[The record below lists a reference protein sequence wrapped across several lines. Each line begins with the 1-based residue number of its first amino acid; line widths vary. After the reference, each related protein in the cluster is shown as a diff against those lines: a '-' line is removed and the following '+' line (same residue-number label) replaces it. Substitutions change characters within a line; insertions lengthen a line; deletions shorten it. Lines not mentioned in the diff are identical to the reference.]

1 MQAVVMAVRIDLWT
15 MPVAQLL
22 TELDTTRSGL
32 SSAQAAARVRRN
44 AVERRG
50 VPSWWPLLVRQFVS
64 PMVIVLAV
72 ATAISMALGN
82 VIDGVIILVMIL
94 ASGLLGFVQER
105 RASALMETL
114 LARVRVHADVLRDG
128 REVEVLPED
137 LVPGDVVLLKA
148 GDIVPADLRLLESTT
163 LLVDESSITGE
174 SNPVE
179 KAADAD
185 GSTDG
190 LLAQAAYYGSSVV
203 SGRATAVVLTT
214 GTETKF
220 GSLIAHIGSKEV
232 ETRFEHEMT
241 AFGLMLT
248 RVIML
253 LVIAVLLINV
263 LLHRPLIDSMLF
275 ALALGVGIT
284 PEMLPAIVVVS
295 LSIGARM
302 MAAKSVLVKRLDA
315 IEDIGA
321 MTILC
326 CDKTGTLTRGVVE
339 LDRALDLE
347 GNESEQVLLLAAL
360 NAGLQ
365 QDYPNPL
372 DVAIS
377 RRHPDLGGVQLVAE
391 VPYDFRRRRLSVLT
405 STGDFICKGAF
416 ESVLNQCGS
425 ARRGADVV
433 PLATVRATVQH
444 QFDELSEQG
453 FRVLAVASRTL
464 PSARTVA
471 VADEVDLVLE
481 GLLALQDPATDTAR
495 NAIAHLRDI
504 NVDLAL
510 ITGDNAAIATAVAR
524 TAGLDTSRVL
534 TGADIEQ
541 LDDPALADAARTVR
555 VYAAVDPLQKERIVL
570 ALKRLD
576 HAVGFLGDGINDA
589 AALRVA
595 DVGIA
600 VDTGADVAKQAA
612 ALVILDKNL
621 DVIADGIR
629 LGRRTF
635 ANTLKY
641 VRITISANFGN
652 MVSLVLAS
660 VILPFIPLL
669 PAQILLLNLLSDG
682 PALAIATD
690 RVDPEQEQSP
700 RTWNMRSIRGFMVL
714 FGIVSSVFDVTAFVV
729 LRNYIHADPELFRS
743 SWFVLSLFT
752 ELIALLVLRT
762 NRSSFRSRPG
772 RVLTEASLLMVA
784 VGLLVGL
791 TDVGAL
797 VQMQPLPTDAL
808 VLVLVLSLG
817 YILANEATK
826 AVLRRTKR
834 MAAYVDERIPA

>member
-1 MQAVVMAVRIDLWT
+1 M
-15 MPVAQLL
+15 
-22 TELDTTRSGL
+22 
-32 SSAQAAARVRRN
+32 
-44 AVERRG
+44 
-50 VPSWWPLLVRQFVS
+50 
-64 PMVIVLAV
+64 
-72 ATAISMALGN
+72 
-82 VIDGVIILVMIL
+82 
-94 ASGLLGFVQER
+94 
-105 RASALMETL
+105 
-114 LARVRVHADVLRDG
+114 
-128 REVEVLPED
+128 
-137 LVPGDVVLLKA
+137 
-148 GDIVPADLRLLESTT
+148 
-163 LLVDESSITGE
+163 
-174 SNPVE
+174 
-179 KAADAD
+179 
-185 GSTDG
+185 
-190 LLAQAAYYGSSVV
+190 
-203 SGRATAVVLTT
+203 
-214 GTETKF
+214 
-220 GSLIAHIGSKEV
+220 
-232 ETRFEHEMT
+232 
-241 AFGLMLT
+241 
-248 RVIML
+248 
-253 LVIAVLLINV
+253 
-263 LLHRPLIDSMLF
+263 
-275 ALALGVGIT
+275 
-284 PEMLPAIVVVS
+284 
-295 LSIGARM
+295 
-302 MAAKSVLVKRLDA
+302 
-315 IEDIGA
+315 
-321 MTILC
+321 
-326 CDKTGTLTRGVVE
+326 
-339 LDRALDLE
+339 
-347 GNESEQVLLLAAL
+347 
-360 NAGLQ
+360 
-365 QDYPNPL
+365 
-372 DVAIS
+372 
-377 RRHPDLGGVQLVAE
+377 
-391 VPYDFRRRRLSVLT
+391 
-405 STGDFICKGAF
+405 
-416 ESVLNQCGS
+416 
-425 ARRGADVV
+425 
-433 PLATVRATVQH
+433 
-444 QFDELSEQG
+444 
-453 FRVLAVASRTL
+453 
-464 PSARTVA
+464 
-471 VADEVDLVLE
+471 
-481 GLLALQDPATDTAR
+481 
-495 NAIAHLRDI
+495 
-504 NVDLAL
+504 
-510 ITGDNAAIATAVAR
+510 
-524 TAGLDTSRVL
+524 
-534 TGADIEQ
+534 
-541 LDDPALADAARTVR
+541 R

-772 RVLTEASLLMVA
+772 RVLTVASLLMVA